1 MPPPLPYP
9 RPGAS
14 VTLRSVDAFPL
25 GVDASVPPRTRAGTC
40 GGLSF
45 VLAPTFLF
53 KFARAY
59 EARTIPS
66 YFLDSRLPG
75 AGAKQ
80 TRGFFQPLAHAFHN
94 LRSGL
99 SNSNPR
105 HSQAPVPV
113 MIDHH
118 TEGFGNVRT
127 DFGA

>member
-25 GVDASVPPRTRAGTC
+25 GVNASVPPRTRAGNC

-45 VLAPTFLF
+45 VLVPTFL
-53 KFARAY
+53 
-59 EARTIPS
+59 S
-66 YFLDSRLPG
+66 
-75 AGAKQ
+75 
-80 TRGFFQPLAHAFHN
+80 QPLAHAFHN
-94 LRSGL
+94 LRSGFVQ
-99 SNSNPR
+99 SNPR
-105 HSQAPVPV
+105 HPCPPV

-118 TEGFGNVRT
+118 TEGFGNVPT